1 MRTRFFRSP
10 GLWMIVL
17 LAAAGCRS
25 YGAYDNEE
33 LMEVAIREANEQFAA
48 ELATA
53 RQSLELLR
61 TTTAQR
67 SDLTPFAQQFESL
80 VLLHET
86 LLHEHEELAAQR
98 EGSAWYR
105 PSNRAYGTIVVEQD
119 IVRRRYEDLFA
130 DMGTVADTLA
140 NTPRQLAFP
149 EESRYFVAPPHYRRV
164 AAAGLLPAPPPEQ
177 NLPGAAVTVP
187 DSSAAAGST
196 PADTA
201 GQGAGTESAAPQP

>member
-1 MRTRFFRSP
+1 MRTPLFRSP

-17 LAAAGCRS
+17 LAVAGCRS

-33 LMEVAIREANEQFAA
+33 KTEAAIQEANEQFAA
-48 ELATA
+48 ELATT

-67 SDLTPFAQQFESL
+67 PDLAPFAQQFESI

-98 EGSAWYR
+98 EEGEWYR
-105 PSNRAYGTIVVEQD
+105 SANRAYGTVVVEQD
-119 IVRRRYEDLFA
+119 IIRRRYEALFA
-130 DMGTVADTLA
+130 GMGTVADTLA

-164 AAAGLLPAPPPEQ
+164 ANTGLLPAPPPEQ
-177 NLPGAAVTVP
+177 NLPGAAAAVP
-187 DSSAAAGST
+187 DSSAVGST

-201 GQGAGTESAAPQP
+201 GQGTGIESVAPQQ